1 MGDNVWDYDSY
12 SRFTNSEDTKL
23 RYGVDGYPEEC
34 TSQRTFLSIDIDKEI
49 EMEERLYQEL
59 ATLNPFNENR
69 EMEEHVDW
77 EEEEYADWEE
87 QVQTTVEGY
96 YNVANFE
103 IQRKPNQEL
112 INSTMRISLPG
123 MYGFKGSPK
132 NIHETNGTIQIRN
145 DSTDESDIANCQVWK
160 NIGRGE
166 SIQLKDAVPNT
177 W

>member
-1 MGDNVWDYDSY
+1 MLSQ
-12 SRFTNSEDTKL
+12 NSKKIVYVL
-23 RYGVDGYPEEC
+23 
-34 TSQRTFLSIDIDKEI
+34 I
-49 EMEERLYQEL
+49 
-59 ATLNPFNENR
+59 TLLT
-69 EMEEHVDW
+69 
-77 EEEEYADWEE
+77 A
-87 QVQTTVEGY
+87 GY

-160 NIGRGE
+160 NIGK
-166 SIQLKDAVPNT
+166 SISFLTLVYIRKINRKAKAF
-177 W
+177 